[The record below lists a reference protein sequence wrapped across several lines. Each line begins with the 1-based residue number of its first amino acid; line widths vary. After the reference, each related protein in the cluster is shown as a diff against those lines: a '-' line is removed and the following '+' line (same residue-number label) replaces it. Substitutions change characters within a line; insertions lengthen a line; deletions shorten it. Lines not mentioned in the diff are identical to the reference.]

1 MGASAHSFF
10 GGRRCFNV
18 KSLEKYIQK
27 ASSTGNAIS
36 GGRKIPKRERMFEY
50 IMLSLRTAD
59 GLDAAD
65 FADRFGEDFFELY
78 GNIIKR
84 LVSGGC
90 VAADGGGIRIRED
103 KFYIL
108 NSIITEF
115 II

>member
-1 MGASAHSFF
+1 M
-10 GGRRCFNV
+10 
-18 KSLEKYIQK
+18 
-27 ASSTGNAIS
+27 S
-36 GGRKIPKRERMFEY
+36 GSRKIPKQEGMFEY

-65 FADRFGEDFFELY
+65 FSDRFGEDFFELY

-84 LVSGGC
+84 LVNGGC